1 MERDKYRYFFI
12 VVLLIGWFVRGETG
26 AFALSSQDIY
36 KKACPGV
43 VFIIASDNSK
53 TGTGGAGSIIRD
65 DGLIITNA
73 HILINKDSVRLLPNI
88 SVFLKPDKITGN
100 PKTDLGK
107 RYRGKVLEY
116 NVQLDLALVMIQDAE
131 VPLPTVDFADSGTVI
146 TGDHVYVIGHP
157 EQGGLWSLTTGVIS
171 AFMQNYGGVE
181 GKDLFQTD
189 AGINRGN
196 SGGPLLNE
204 EGNMIGINSLIARTA
219 EDGMTI
225 TDVNFSIKS
234 NVAAD
239 WLHGLGYKFG
249 ITQQP
254 FTVSAKEIEKSK
266 EKPVDIQTPLSKVL
280 PQTVKTHSR
289 PVKEEQVSAEPGSSG
304 ENNKEGIPGKPKI
317 LTEKNPYNMDE
328 LITAMQEMEDLMEE
342 MRGKI
347 NKIKN
352 RR

>member
-1 MERDKYRYFFI
+1 MEKDKYRCFFI
-12 VVLLIGWFVRGETG
+12 VILLIGLLLFGGTG

-36 KKACPGV
+36 KKAGPGV

-73 HILINKDSVRLLPNI
+73 HILIHKDPVRLLPDI
-88 SVFLKPDKITGN
+88 SVFLKPDKITGDS
-100 PKTDLGK
+100 KVDLGR
-107 RYRGKVLEY
+107 RYKGKVLQY
-116 NVQLDLALVMIQDAE
+116 NVPLDLALVMIQDAE

-146 TGDHVYVIGHP
+146 IGDDVYVIGHP

-171 AFMQNYGGVE
+171 AFMQNYGNVK
-181 GKDLFQTD
+181 GKNLFQTD

-204 EGNMIGINSLIARTA
+204 EGGMIGINSLIARTA

-239 WLHGLGYKFG
+239 WLHGLGYEFG
-249 ITQQP
+249 IKQQP
-254 FTVSAKEIEKSK
+254 FTVSAKEEEKAE
-266 EKPVDIQTPLSKVL
+266 EKPAEIQTPLNKVQ
-280 PQTVKTHSR
+280 PQKVKADSE
-289 PVKEEQVSAEPGSSG
+289 PVKEEQVFGEPGSPG
-304 ENNKEGIPGKPKI
+304 ENNKAGGPGKVKI

-328 LITAMQEMEDLMEE
+328 LIAGMQEMEDLMEE

-347 NKIKN
+347 NAIKN